1 MPGFDFGEAA
11 IDAYKAIPLH
21 IRQIFAEYTPIIE
34 PLSLDDVY
42 ERHSGNRSVEPEH
55 IEQPTAQIVGH
66 GYPPAGS
73 RFGEETDCGLADDL
87 MDGHRVRGVELS
99 LGTICRCQTPFG
111 GAILPSKPPGIW

>member
-1 MPGFDFGEAA
+1 MPGFDFSEAA
-11 IDAYKAIPLH
+11 IDAYKAISLH

-66 GYPPAGS
+66 GYPQRGPGSARKPIADLPTTSWTVIAFAGWNS
-73 RFGEETDCGLADDL
+73 
-87 MDGHRVRGVELS
+87 H
-99 LGTICRCQTPFG
+99 
-111 GAILPSKPPGIW
+111 